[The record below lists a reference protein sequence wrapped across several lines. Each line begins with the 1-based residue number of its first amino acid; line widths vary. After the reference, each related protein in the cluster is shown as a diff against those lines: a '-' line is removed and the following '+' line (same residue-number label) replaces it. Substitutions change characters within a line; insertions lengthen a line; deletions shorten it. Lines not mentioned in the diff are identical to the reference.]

1 MNYKSRGYTGVGTG
15 YSDDSYS
22 AIVGKMIGKADDSFK
37 IRADEQQQI
46 VEEAIKRQKNANAF
60 YANTQ
65 TTKQVSS
72 AVSNM
77 VDSLSSSSFKVG
89 GSLAMGAL
97 GLAGGLMAAGYASGN
112 PLNDKQAS
120 QVAQEGQ
127 QPTQTMSIPDF
138 MDKQGGFVTG
148 NSQQGY
154 IINIK
159 ADTKKG
165 RKHMQRIMKQAA
177 EASVGGAVS
186 VNMNIRNS
194 EERGITDADI
204 ENFLERYF

>member
-1 MNYKSRGYTGVGTG
+1 MC
-15 YSDDSYS
+15 
-22 AIVGKMIGKADDSFK
+22 
-37 IRADEQQQI
+37 IRD
-46 VEEAIKRQKNANAF
+46 RF

-65 TTKQVSS
+65 TTKQVSN
-72 AVSNM
+72 AISNM

-89 GSLAMGAL
+89 GGLAMGAL

-120 QVAQEGQ
+120 QVAQEQ
-127 QPTQTMSIPDF
+127 QPTQTMSVPDF

-194 EERGITDADI
+194 GEKGITDSDI
-204 ENFLERYF
+204 ENFLERHF

>member
-1 MNYKSRGYTGVGTG
+1 
-15 YSDDSYS
+15 
-22 AIVGKMIGKADDSFK
+22 
-37 IRADEQQQI
+37 
-46 VEEAIKRQKNANAF
+46 
-60 YANTQ
+60 
-65 TTKQVSS
+65 
-72 AVSNM
+72 M
-77 VDSLSSSSFKVG
+77 VDSLESSSFKVG